1 MNASHTNER
10 FVWRLHIPSY
20 MHTYIHAC
28 MHACIHTCIH
38 TNQRY
43 VASSHTYIHTY
54 IHAYIHTYIHTYM
67 RMKGASGFFTY
78 APRLA
83 PADGVTEWAM
93 DIDDACRFACV
104 LICVLWIMMRVSGGG
119 GEEGQYDYICV

>member
-1 MNASHTNER
+1 
-10 FVWRLHIPSY
+10 
-20 MHTYIHAC
+20 
-28 MHACIHTCIH
+28 
-38 TNQRY
+38 
-43 VASSHTYIHTY
+43 
-54 IHAYIHTYIHTYM
+54 M
-67 RMKGASGFFTY
+67 RMEGASGFFTY

-104 LICVLWIMMRVSGGG
+104 LICVLICVLWIMMRVSGGGGGGGGREG